1 MIKKQTE
8 WKCPENN
15 ENRPDGCVRKIM
27 KTDRMDV
34 SEKIMKIMKI
44 NWMKVGE

>member
-1 MIKKQTE
+1 
-8 WKCPENN
+8 
-15 ENRPDGCVRKIM
+15 M

-34 SEKIMKIMKI
+34 SEKIMKIMKT